1 MDSMMAYAMIDK
13 GISPPPIEFIYD
25 GTIQRFKNEGDD
37 KPNSWYVGYRDGDF
51 ETGAFGCWKLGVSET
66 FCNKE
71 ASDFTPEEKKAYAIK
86 QSEMR
91 QLHEADKRAKHQQ
104 AETSVNERW
113 TQAEQVDS
121 HQYLADK
128 GVRSYDLRVD
138 RGALLVPLFNIDG
151 EMVNIQ
157 SISPNGDK
165 YFTKGGR
172 KKGCFYLLGD
182 VTDTIIFCEGY
193 STGASIYEAT
203 KIAVAI
209 CFDAGN
215 LLPVALELSTKHPNA
230 KLLVAGDDDRH
241 NEVNT
246 GRIKACETATHVG
259 GSVVFPLFDEH
270 VKGNPTDFNDLHKL
284 KDLKEVKKQ
293 IYIAIHDDK
302 RRVRR
307 KDTVL
312 IYESFYL
319 AMKECEDDIQLKV
332 FHAVMEYGLYNK
344 NTQLTGIAKSLFVIM
359 KPLIDKT
366 VEKYNN
372 AKKGG
377 RKPKKD

>member
-1 MDSMMAYAMIDK
+1 MLEH
-13 GISPPPIEFIYD
+13 GIIPPPRPIIYD
-25 GTIQRFKNEGDD
+25 GRIQRFKNEGDD
-37 KPNSWYVGYRDGDF
+37 KNNSWYVAFKNSDY
-51 ETGAFGCWKLGVSET
+51 ESGAFGCWKLGVDET
-66 FCNKE
+66 FCSRDLKT
-71 ASDFTPEEKKAYAIK
+71 FTEEEKQSYAIQQSLLRK
-86 QSEMR
+86 QREK
-91 QLHEADKRAKHQQ
+91 DTKVKHQV
-104 AETSVNERW
+104 AETNVNDRW

-246 GRIKACETATHVG
+246 GRINACETATHVG
-259 GSVVFPLFDEH
+259 GSVVFPVFDEH
-270 VKGNPTDFNDLHKL
+270 EKDNPTDFNDLHQL
-284 KDLKEVKKQ
+284 KDLQEVKKQ

-302 RRVRR
+302 RRVKR

>member
-1 MDSMMAYAMIDK
+1 MNIAEAMLEH
-13 GISPPPIEFIYD
+13 GITPPPQPIIYD
-25 GTIQRFKNEGDD
+25 GRIQRFKNEGDD
-37 KPNSWYVGYRDGDF
+37 KNNSWYVAFKNSDY
-51 ETGAFGCWKLGVSET
+51 ESGAFGCWKLGVDET
-66 FCNKE
+66 FCSRDLKT
-71 ASDFTPEEKKAYAIK
+71 FTEEEKQSYAIQQSLLRK
-86 QSEMR
+86 QREK
-91 QLHEADKRAKHQQ
+91 DTKVKHQV
-104 AETSVNERW
+104 AETNVNDRW

-157 SISPNGDK
+157 SIFPNGEK
-165 YFTKGGR
+165 RFTKGGQ

-246 GRIKACETATHVG
+246 GRINACETATHVG
-259 GSVVFPLFDEH
+259 GSVVFPVFDEQE
-270 VKGNPTDFNDLHKL
+270 KDNPTDFNDLHQL
-284 KDLKEVKKQ
+284 KDLQEVKKQ

-302 RRVRR
+302 RRVKR

>member
-1 MDSMMAYAMIDK
+1 MNIAQAMLEH
-13 GISPPPIEFIYD
+13 GIIPPPRPIIYD
-25 GTIQRFKNEGDD
+25 GRIQRFKNEGDS
-37 KPNSWYVGYRDGDF
+37 KPNSWYVGYREGDF
-51 ETGAFGCWKLGVSET
+51 ETGAFGCWKLGISET
-66 FCNKE
+66 FCSKE
-71 ASDFTPEEKKAYAIK
+71 KSDFTSEEKKAYAIK

-104 AETSVNERW
+104 TETSVNERW
-113 TQAEQVDS
+113 TQANLVDS

-246 GRIKACETATHVG
+246 GRINACETATHVG
-259 GSVVFPLFDEH
+259 GSVVFPVFDEH
-270 VKGNPTDFNDLHKL
+270 EKDNPTDFNDLHRL
-284 KDLKEVKKQ
+284 TGLKEVKKQ
-293 IYIAIHDDK
+293 IWKAIHDSMGVK
-302 RRVRR
+302 R
-307 KDTVL
+307 KESVL
-312 IYESFYL
+312 LYESFYL
-319 AMKECEDDIQLKV
+319 AMKECEDDIQIKV
-332 FHAVMEYGLYNK
+332 FHAVMEYGLYGK
-344 NTQLTGIAKSLFVIM
+344 NTQLSGIAKSLFVIM
-359 KPLIDKT
+359 KPLIDENVKN
-366 VEKYNN
+366 YNN

-377 RKPKKD
+377 RKPKKGGGK

>member
-1 MDSMMAYAMIDK
+1 VNIAQAMLEH
-13 GISPPPIEFIYD
+13 GITPPPQPIIYD
-25 GTIQRFKNEGDD
+25 GRIQRFKNEGDD
-37 KPNSWYVGYRDGDF
+37 KNNSWYVAFKNSDY
-51 ETGAFGCWKLGVSET
+51 ESGAFGCWKLGVDET
-66 FCNKE
+66 FCSRDLKT
-71 ASDFTPEEKKAYAIK
+71 FTEEEKQSYAIQQSLLRK
-86 QSEMR
+86 QREK
-91 QLHEADKRAKHQQ
+91 DTKVKHQV
-104 AETSVNERW
+104 AETNVNDRW

-157 SISPNGDK
+157 SIFPNGEK
-165 YFTKGGR
+165 RFTKGGQ

-215 LLPVALELSTKHPNA
+215 LMPVALDLSTQYPNA
-230 KLLVAGDDDRH
+230 KILIAGDDDRH

-259 GSVVFPLFDEH
+259 GSVVFPVFDEH
-270 VKGNPTDFNDLHKL
+270 EKDNPTDFNDLHKL

-293 IYIAIHDDK
+293 IYIAIHDND
-302 RRVRR
+302 RRVKR
-307 KDTVL
+307 KDSVL
-312 IYESFYL
+312 IFDSFYESMREY
-319 AMKECEDDIQLKV
+319 EDDIQLKV
-332 FHAVMEYGLYNK
+332 FHAIMDYGLYGK
-344 NTQLTGIAKSLFVIM
+344 HTQLTGFAKSLFVIM
-359 KPLIDKT
+359 KPIINSNYKNY
-366 VEKYNN
+366 VAAQKGGKK
-372 AKKGG
+372 KKG
-377 RKPKKD
+377 

>member
-259 GSVVFPLFDEH
+259 GSVVFPVFDEQE
-270 VKGNPTDFNDLHKL
+270 KDNPTDFNDLHQL
-284 KDLKEVKKQ
+284 KDLQEVKKQ

-302 RRVRR
+302 RRVKR

>member
-1 MDSMMAYAMIDK
+1 MKTIQEAMLEFSIT
-13 GISPPPIEFIYD
+13 PPTEIIYD
-25 GTIQRFKNEGDD
+25 GKIQRFKNEGDT
-37 KPNSWYVGYRDGDF
+37 KANSWYIGFQDGDF
-51 ETGAFGCWKLGVSET
+51 ESGAFGCWKLDVHEDY
-66 FCNKE
+66 CNQDK
-71 ASDFTPEEKKAYAIK
+71 SSFTAEEKKAYAIK

-104 AETSVNERW
+104 TETSVNERW
-113 TQAEQVDS
+113 TQANLVDS

-138 RGALLVPLFNIDG
+138 GSALLVPLFNIDG

-157 SISPNGDK
+157 SITPTGDK
-165 YFTKGGR
+165 YFSKGGR

-259 GSVVFPLFDEH
+259 GSVVFPVFDEH
-270 VKGNPTDFNDLHKL
+270 EKDNPTDFNDLHQL
-284 KDLKEVKKQ
+284 KDLQEVKKQ
-293 IYIAIHDDK
+293 IYIAIHDNMGVK
-302 RRVRR
+302 R
-307 KDTVL
+307 KNSVL
-312 IYESFYL
+312 IFDSFYESMREY
-319 AMKECEDDIQLKV
+319 EDDIQLKV
-332 FHAVMEYGLYNK
+332 FHAIMDYGLYGK
-344 NTQLTGIAKSLFVIM
+344 HTQLTGFAKSLFVIM
-359 KPLIDKT
+359 KPIIDKN
-366 VEKYNN
+366 VQRYVA

-377 RKPKKD
+377 KKKG

>member
-157 SISPNGDK
+157 SIFPNGEK
-165 YFTKGGR
+165 RFTKGGQ

-215 LLPVALELSTKHPNA
+215 LMPVALDLSTQYPNA
-230 KLLVAGDDDRH
+230 KILIAGDDDRH

-259 GSVVFPLFDEH
+259 GSVVFPVFDEH
-270 VKGNPTDFNDLHKL
+270 EKDNPTDFNDLHRL
-284 KDLKEVKKQ
+284 TGLKEVKKQ
-293 IYIAIHDDK
+293 IWKAIHDSMGVK
-302 RRVRR
+302 R
-307 KDTVL
+307 KESVL
-312 IYESFYL
+312 LYDSFYL
-319 AMKECEDDIQLKV
+319 AMKECEDDIQIKV
-332 FHAVMEYGLYNK
+332 FHAVMEYGLYGK
-344 NTQLTGIAKSLFVIM
+344 NTQLTGFAKSLFVIM
-359 KPLIDKT
+359 KPIIDKN

>member
-1 MDSMMAYAMIDK
+1 MNIAQAMLEH
-13 GISPPPIEFIYD
+13 GIIPPPRPIIYD
-25 GTIQRFKNEGDD
+25 GRIQRFKNEGDD
-37 KPNSWYVGYRDGDF
+37 KNNSWYVAFKNSDY
-51 ETGAFGCWKLGVSET
+51 ESGAFGCWKLGVDET
-66 FCNKE
+66 FCSRDLKT
-71 ASDFTPEEKKAYAIK
+71 FTEEEKQSYAIQQSLLRK
-86 QSEMR
+86 QREK
-91 QLHEADKRAKHQQ
+91 DTKVKHQV
-104 AETSVNERW
+104 AETNVNDRW

-165 YFTKGGR
+165 YFTKGGQ

-259 GSVVFPLFDEH
+259 GSVVFPVFDEQE
-270 VKGNPTDFNDLHKL
+270 KDNPTDFNDLHQL
-284 KDLKEVKKQ
+284 KDLQEVKKQ

-302 RRVRR
+302 RRVKR

>member
-1 MDSMMAYAMIDK
+1 MASMTNAMMEC
-13 GISPPPIEFIYD
+13 GITPPPTPLVYD
-25 GTIQRFKNEGDD
+25 GKIQRFKNEGDT
-37 KPNSWYVGYRDGDF
+37 KANSWYIGFQDGDF
-51 ETGAFGCWKLGVSET
+51 ESGAFGCWKLDVHEDY
-66 FCNKE
+66 CNQDK
-71 ASDFTPEEKKAYAIK
+71 SSFTAEEKKAYAIK

-104 AETSVNERW
+104 TETSVNERW
-113 TQAEQVDS
+113 TQANLVDS

-138 RGALLVPLFNIDG
+138 GSALLVPLFNIDG

-157 SISPNGDK
+157 SITPTGDK
-165 YFTKGGR
+165 YFSKGGR

>member
-1 MDSMMAYAMIDK
+1 MLEH
-13 GISPPPIEFIYD
+13 GITPPPQPIIYD
-25 GTIQRFKNEGDD
+25 GRIQRFKNEGDD
-37 KPNSWYVGYRDGDF
+37 KNNSWYVAFKNSDY
-51 ETGAFGCWKLGVSET
+51 ESGAFGCWKLGVDET
-66 FCNKE
+66 FCSRDLKT
-71 ASDFTPEEKKAYAIK
+71 FTEEEKQSYAIQQSLLRK
-86 QSEMR
+86 QREK
-91 QLHEADKRAKHQQ
+91 DTKVKHQV
-104 AETSVNERW
+104 AETNVNDRW

-157 SISPNGDK
+157 SIFPNGEK
-165 YFTKGGR
+165 RFTKGGQ

-215 LLPVALELSTKHPNA
+215 LLPVALELSTKYPNA

-246 GRIKACETATHVG
+246 GRIRACETATHVG
-259 GSVVFPLFDEH
+259 GSVVFPVFDEQE
-270 VKGNPTDFNDLHKL
+270 KDNPTDFNDLHQL
-284 KDLKEVKKQ
+284 KDLQEVKKQ

-302 RRVRR
+302 RRVKR

>member
-1 MDSMMAYAMIDK
+1 
-13 GISPPPIEFIYD
+13 
-25 GTIQRFKNEGDD
+25 
-37 KPNSWYVGYRDGDF
+37 
-51 ETGAFGCWKLGVSET
+51 
-66 FCNKE
+66 
-71 ASDFTPEEKKAYAIK
+71 
-86 QSEMR
+86 
-91 QLHEADKRAKHQQ
+91 
-104 AETSVNERW
+104 
-113 TQAEQVDS
+113 
-121 HQYLADK
+121 
-128 GVRSYDLRVD
+128 
-138 RGALLVPLFNIDG
+138 
-151 EMVNIQ
+151 MVNIQ

-165 YFTKGGR
+165 YFTKGGQ

-246 GRIKACETATHVG
+246 GRVKACETATHVG
-259 GSVVFPLFDEH
+259 GSVVFPVFDEH
-270 VKGNPTDFNDLHKL
+270 EKDNPTDFNDLHRL
-284 KDLKEVKKQ
+284 TGLKEVKKQ
-293 IYIAIHDDK
+293 IWKAIHDSMGVK
-302 RRVRR
+302 R
-307 KDTVL
+307 KESVL
-312 IYESFYL
+312 LYDSFYL
-319 AMKECEDDIQLKV
+319 AMKECEDDIQIKV
-332 FHAVMEYGLYNK
+332 FHAVMEYGLYGK

-359 KPLIDKT
+359 KPLIDENVKN
-366 VEKYNN
+366 YNN

>member
-1 MDSMMAYAMIDK
+1 METIQEKMLEFNIT
-13 GISPPPIEFIYD
+13 PPTEIIYD
-25 GTIQRFKNEGDD
+25 GKIQRFKNEGDT
-37 KPNSWYVGYRDGDF
+37 KANSWYIGFQDGDF
-51 ETGAFGCWKLGVSET
+51 ESGAFGCWKLDVHEDY
-66 FCNKE
+66 CNQDK
-71 ASDFTPEEKKAYAIK
+71 SSFTAEEKKAYAIK

-165 YFTKGGR
+165 YFSKGGR
-172 KKGCFYLLGD
+172 KKWCFYLLGD

-246 GRIKACETATHVG
+246 GRIKACETAAHVG
-259 GSVVFPLFDEH
+259 GSVVFPVFDEQE
-270 VKGNPTDFNDLHKL
+270 KDNPTDFNDLHQL
-284 KDLKEVKKQ
+284 KDLQEVKKQ

-302 RRVRR
+302 RRVKR

-344 NTQLTGIAKSLFVIM
+344 NTQLTGIAKILFVIM

-372 AKKGG
+372 ARKGG

>member
-259 GSVVFPLFDEH
+259 GSVVFPVFDEH
-270 VKGNPTDFNDLHKL
+270 EKDNPTDFNDLHQS

-293 IYIAIHDDK
+293 IYIAIHDND
-302 RRVRR
+302 RRVKR
-307 KDTVL
+307 KDSVL
-312 IYESFYL
+312 IFDSFYESMREY
-319 AMKECEDDIQLKV
+319 EDDIQLKV
-332 FHAVMEYGLYNK
+332 FHAIMDYGLYGK
-344 NTQLTGIAKSLFVIM
+344 HAQLTGFAKSLFVIM
-359 KPLIDKT
+359 KPIIKKN